1 MKKQYISQVTAFLK
15 KYWYYLL
22 LTAVGGISIYE
33 SCRLTAK
40 YQPQNWL
47 TGPSGFIMILGL
59 ALVALLLFEII
70 TQTIRASKRAKT
82 QKESVAVSQSQEPHP
97 SSEEE
102 ERTPHSRNMWFSF
115 LLLVIYTLLI
125 KPLGF
130 SITSALYLTA
140 NMLLLKNSWKTTLI
154 TVAVIFLFLLFGAP
168 LMGMSF
174 PRGLLGF

>member
-82 QKESVAVSQSQEPHP
+82 QEPHP

-125 KPLGF
+125 KTLGF